1 MSNLNLKEGSL
12 KATGVVTYKL
22 FDENGN
28 LKEERRIPNV
38 VVTVGKNFLAN
49 WLTLATQSD
58 YFMRYIALGTGTNAA
73 TAADTALQIELAT
86 RVAGT
91 LTPSGNIW
99 QNVASF
105 GPGVNTGAITEAGI
119 FSQSSAG
126 TLFAR
131 QVFGVITKN
140 AGDSLQVTWQVTFS

>member
-1 MSNLNLKEGSL
+1 MEIKAYEGLTPKGRIKFDLYDSSGKLKESR
-12 KATGVVTYKL
+12 
-22 FDENGN
+22 EIN
-28 LKEERRIPNV
+28 NV

-49 WLTLATQSD
+49 WLTAATQSD
-58 YFMRYIALGTGTNAA
+58 YFMRYIGLGTGA
-73 TAADTALQIELAT
+73 TAASASDTALQTELST
-86 RVAGT
+86 RSAGT
-91 LTPSGNIW
+91 LSSSTNVW
-99 QNVASF
+99 QNQATF

-119 FSQSSAG
+119 FSASSGG

>member
-1 MSNLNLKEGSL
+1 MEIKAYEGLTPKGRIKFDLYDSSGKLKESR
-12 KATGVVTYKL
+12 
-22 FDENGN
+22 EIN
-28 LKEERRIPNV
+28 NV

-49 WLTLATQSD
+49 WLTAATQAD
-58 YFMRYIALGTGTNAA
+58 YFMRYIGLGTGT
-73 TAADTALQIELAT
+73 TAASASDTALETELTT
-86 RVAGT
+86 RSAGT
-91 LTPSGNIW
+91 LSSTTNVW
-99 QNVASF
+99 QNQATF

-119 FSQSSAG
+119 FSDSSGG